1 MNGGEG
7 WYGVSYLHSLQI
19 LKDFGMPNVVDYGGA
34 LGYGGPKRWMSG
46 YPQYYNSMH
55 NRITNAYQ
63 IQVGTPEGL
72 QVLKHW
78 LHSHLEDS
86 PSAE

>member
-1 MNGGEG
+1 M
-7 WYGVSYLHSLQI
+7 
-19 LKDFGMPNVVDYGGA
+19 A
-34 LGYGGPKRWMSG
+34 GPKRWMSG
-46 YPQYYNSMH
+46 YTQYYNGMH

-72 QVLKHW
+72 LVLKHW

-86 PSAE
+86 PVGGVASFYAQHMSATQTLAGRNP